1 MNSQSEPVVEYR
13 QSIAAILIYYV
24 ISFKFMLAMFTV
36 GIVAIL
42 DYLNYKNTKLV
53 FEPIFLVFVTGSL
66 KTYSKEIPYE
76 DIKTVRVEQSI
87 IGKYLNYG
95 SVFIEMKD
103 GLDSILF
110 KHVEDPESVRRAVQ
124 QRYVKADKIKV
135 A

>member
-13 QSIAAILIYYV
+13 QSIVAILIYYV
-24 ISFKFMLAMFTV
+24 ISFKLILAIVTW

-66 KTYSKEIPYE
+66 KTYNKEIPYE

-95 SVFIEMKD
+95 SVFIETKD

-110 KHVEDPESVRRAVQ
+110 KHVKDPESVCRAVQ

>member
-13 QSIAAILIYYV
+13 QSIVAILIYYV
-24 ISFKFMLAMFTV
+24 ISFKLILAIVTC

-124 QRYVKADKIKV
+124 QSYVKADKIKV

>member
-1 MNSQSEPVVEYR
+1 MNSQAEPVVEYR
-13 QSIAAILIYYV
+13 QSIVAILIYYV
-24 ISFKFMLAMFTV
+24 ISFKLILAMFTC

>member
-13 QSIAAILIYYV
+13 QSIVAILIYYV
-24 ISFKFMLAMFTV
+24 ISFKLILAIVTW

-66 KTYSKEIPYE
+66 KTYNKEIPYE

-110 KHVEDPESVRRAVQ
+110 KHVKDPESVCRAVQ

>member
-1 MNSQSEPVVEYR
+1 MSR
-13 QSIAAILIYYV
+13 
-24 ISFKFMLAMFTV
+24 F
-36 GIVAIL
+36 
-42 DYLNYKNTKLV
+42 
-53 FEPIFLVFVTGSL
+53 FLVFVTGSL

-95 SVFIEMKD
+95 SVFIETKD

-110 KHVEDPESVRRAVQ
+110 KHVKDPESVRRAVQ

>member
-1 MNSQSEPVVEYR
+1 
-13 QSIAAILIYYV
+13 
-24 ISFKFMLAMFTV
+24 MLAMFTG

-87 IGKYLNYG
+87 IGKHFNYG